1 MKNTIS
7 IGLDT
12 GIIMSDGKIKSV
24 RDITLNDLLMGDD
37 NIPLKPISISYEMCK
52 AYEMITP
59 KDDKII
65 VGSEHNIALK
75 GCYRNKIEWSN
86 AKNSWV
92 VRWNVT
98 NTRKSKSFNVKK
110 CENKENVYSEA
121 VKFANTLT
129 ESRGKKYSLGV
140 NEYREQSRKL
150 KSYSKAYKIGLSFP
164 EKEIKLDAYFTGLWL
179 GDGTAKCSS
188 ITNIDQEIIDWIYEY
203 ADKMGMRVRFD
214 NVNQYYF
221 VTKGTPHAGS
231 NDILNLLRYYNIF
244 DNKRIP
250 DDFLFN
256 TRDIRLKVLAGL
268 LDSDGHYDNTKN
280 YYEISQKR
288 KDLANDILYLSRSL
302 GFGATIVEVE
312 KTCTNAPNGPV
323 TGIYHRVNIYGEDLD
338 EIPVLL
344 ERKKARPRQQ
354 IKDALFHGV
363 ECNPIGLRF
372 CVKIELPENRR
383 CIADNF
389 IVI

>member
-12 GIIMSDGKIKSV
+12 GIIMSDGKIKSA
-24 RDITLNDLLMGDD
+24 RSITLNDLLMGDD
-37 NIPLKPISISYEMCK
+37 NIPLKPLGISYEICN
-52 AYEMITP
+52 AYEMTTP
-59 KDDKII
+59 KNDKII

-75 GCYRNKIEWSN
+75 GCYRNKIEWNESRN
-86 AKNSWV
+86 YWRV
-92 VRWNVT
+92 GWNVV
-98 NTRKSKSFNVKK
+98 NTRKYKIFNPKK
-110 CENKENVYSEA
+110 YKDKEDAYLEA

-129 ESRGKKYSLGV
+129 ESRGKKYSLSV
-140 NEYREQSRKL
+140 KEYREQTRAL
-150 KSYSKAYKIGLSFP
+150 KMYSKAYKIGLSFP
-164 EKEIKLDAYFTGLWL
+164 EKEIKLDPYFVGLWL

-244 DNKRIP
+244 DNKRIH

-268 LDSDGHYDNTKN
+268 LDSDGYYDPKN
-280 YYEISQKR
+280 YYEIVQKR
-288 KDLANDILYLSRSL
+288 KDLANDILYLARSL
-302 GFGATIVEVE
+302 GFGATIAEVE

-323 TGIYHRVNIYGEDLD
+323 TGIYHRVNIYGENLD

-363 ECNPIGLRF
+363 ECNPTGLRF